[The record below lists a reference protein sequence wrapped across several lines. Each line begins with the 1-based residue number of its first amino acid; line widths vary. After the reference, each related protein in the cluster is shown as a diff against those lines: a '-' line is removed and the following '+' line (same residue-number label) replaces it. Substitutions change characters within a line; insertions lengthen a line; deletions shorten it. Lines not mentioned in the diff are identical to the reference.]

1 MESKP
6 TNFDLIDVLK
16 VALKHR
22 KHIFLITLI
31 GIVVGIAV
39 AFLITPKYEAHTVF
53 YIPGNN
59 SISKSL
65 LAENNLENFMSYGDE
80 DQIDQT
86 LEMLNS
92 EILKDKVI
100 AKFDLIN
107 YYKLGGETKYPKT
120 KTRQK
125 LASNTEFK
133 RTDNL
138 AIKVAVKDEDPVLAA
153 DMANY
158 ISVCLDSMRT
168 QIRQAR
174 GQQAYELI
182 KLQYHKKQ
190 AEVDS
195 ILKALGKIRA
205 QGIFDYEAQS
215 KVLSKAM
222 IEAQTN
228 VKAEQA
234 RLQVYQQNQNH
245 LPDSTIIRAKGRVAA
260 ANATYQSIQPTV
272 ANFGKL
278 SGKYLELETLLK
290 KEQES
295 LANLQLRFEASE
307 LDYKGV
313 ISQHFL
319 IEKAEVPE
327 KSKYPNK
334 TLLVFLFALSA
345 FIISFLSV
353 FYLAFI
359 APRFKE

>member
-1 MESKP
+1 MENKD
-6 TNFDLIDVLK
+6 TDFDLVDILK
-16 VALKHR
+16 TGFKYK
-22 KHIFLITLI
+22 KHIFSITLFGIII
-31 GIVVGIAV
+31 GVIT
-39 AFLITPKYEAHTVF
+39 AFLIKPKYEAYTTF
-53 YIPGNN
+53 YVPGNN

-92 EILKDKVI
+92 EVLKDKVI

-107 YYKLGGETKYPKT
+107 YYRFGGETKYPKT
-120 KTRQK
+120 KTRKK
-125 LASNTEFK
+125 LESNTEFK

-158 ISVCLDSMRT
+158 ISLCLDSMRT
-168 QIRQAR
+168 KIRQAR

-182 KLQYHKKQ
+182 KLQYRKKQ
-190 AEVDS
+190 NEVDS
-195 ILKALGKIRA
+195 VLKQLMQIRE
-205 QGIFDYEAQS
+205 QGVFDYEAQS
-215 KVLSKAM
+215 EVLSKA
-222 IEAQTN
+222 IITAQTN
-228 VKAEQA
+228 VKAEEA
-234 RLQVYQQNQNH
+234 RLKVYQKYQNR
-245 LPDSTIIRAKGRVAA
+245 LPDSTLIKAEGRLDAAK
-260 ANATYQSIQPTV
+260 ATYQSIKPNV

-278 SGKYLELETLLK
+278 SGKYLELETVYK

-295 LANLQLRFEASE
+295 LSNLQLRFEAAE
-307 LDYKGV
+307 LDYTGV
-313 ISQHFL
+313 ISQQFL
-319 IEKAEVPE
+319 IEKANPPE

-345 FIISFLSV
+345 FIISFLLV
-353 FYLAFI
+353 FYLEFI

>member
-1 MESKP
+1 MENKH
-6 TNFDLIDVLK
+6 TNFDLVDVIK
-16 VALKHR
+16 VALKYS

-31 GIVVGIAV
+31 GMIVGVV
-39 AFLITPKYEAHTVF
+39 TAFMITPKYEAFTVF

-92 EILKDKVI
+92 EVLKDKVI
-100 AKFDLIN
+100 AKFDLVN
-107 YYKLGGETKYPKT
+107 YYKLGGNTKYPKT
-120 KTRQK
+120 KTRK
-125 LASNTEFK
+125 NLESNTEFK

-153 DMANY
+153 NMANY
-158 ISVCLDSMRT
+158 ISLCLDSMRT

-182 KLQYHKKQ
+182 KLQFHKKQ
-190 AEVDS
+190 TEVDS
-195 ILKALGKIRA
+195 ILNQLTQIRA

-228 VKAEQA
+228 VKAEEA
-234 RLQVYQQNQNH
+234 RLQVYQRNKDR
-245 LPDSTIIRAKGRVAA
+245 LPDSTIIRTEGRLAA
-260 ANATYQSIQPTV
+260 AKATYQSIKPTV
-272 ANFGKL
+272 TNFGKL
-278 SGKYLELETLLK
+278 SGKYLALEMLHLN
-290 KEQES
+290 EQES
-295 LANLQLRFEASE
+295 LANLQLRFEAAE

-319 IEKAEVPE
+319 IEEASIPE

-334 TLLVFLFALSA
+334 ALMIFLFTVSA
-345 FIISFLSV
+345 FLISFLSV
-353 FYLAFI
+353 FYLAFV
-359 APRFKE
+359 APRFKD